1 MTESSRLAPRSLKT
15 LGNVWKDQ
23 ILWVELS
30 SGLCITL
37 RKWSLHVRRDS
48 RISEMTDMWDIC
60 WKKKWSWVKSAGK
73 RIAEGRLPQPVSVWW
88 RHHQSQTI
96 GTKLQGPVV
105 SLLCFGLGS
114 SLIFPCYAPISLFRN
129 GNVLTVPLYTAVV
142 RLWLIF
148 IGGYSQLR
156 DCLEF

>member
-1 MTESSRLAPRSLKT
+1 MENVRKYRNFGVLKWKTLAWEIFTQIHPQGHMEAAATMVQWRPGCLSVWYQNLLHHASFIGMQDTTMTESSRLAPRSLKT

-60 WKKKWSWVKSAGK
+60 WEKKMELGQECRQKNCRGEA
-73 RIAEGRLPQPVSVWW
+73 PQA
-88 RHHQSQTI
+88 
-96 GTKLQGPVV
+96 
-105 SLLCFGLGS
+105 C
-114 SLIFPCYAPISLFRN
+114 
-129 GNVLTVPLYTAVV
+129 
-142 RLWLIF
+142 
-148 IGGYSQLR
+148 
-156 DCLEF
+156 